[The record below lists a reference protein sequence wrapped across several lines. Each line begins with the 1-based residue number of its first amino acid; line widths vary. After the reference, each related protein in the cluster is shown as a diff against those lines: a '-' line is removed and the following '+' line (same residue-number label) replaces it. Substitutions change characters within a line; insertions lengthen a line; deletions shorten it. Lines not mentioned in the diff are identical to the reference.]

1 MVEVIGMGGDN
12 MNKSGMVL
20 VSIKSDVECW
30 KTSYCK
36 EDFNR
41 INVFFIVRNFASFAE
56 NAKKRK
62 RRKGTFYH
70 NILVLFC
77 VEKIIK
83 F

>member
-1 MVEVIGMGGDN
+1 MGGDN

-20 VSIKSDVECW
+20 VLIKTDVECW

-41 INVFFIVRNFASFAE
+41 IYAFLLYENFAE
-56 NAKKRK
+56 NAKKGK
-62 RRKGTFYH
+62 EEKEHSIIH

-77 VEKIIK
+77 VEKIIN